1 MSQKRA
7 LVTGPTGFIGI
18 NLIKALLSSGHQVTA
33 MVRATS
39 DTSALEKLGVRLVEA
54 DLGDFNSLLPA
65 VADQQ
70 VIYHLA
76 AVARAIDVS
85 EFTKVNLDGFENLMQ
100 AAIAE
105 GQDPKLVF
113 VSTLAAMGP
122 SANTRPHREDD
133 TAAPISNYGRSKRAA
148 ELLTRQYCERLN
160 ISIARPPIVLG
171 PHDTKGLA
179 IFQTIDRFSTHFN
192 PSANNAVYSVIH
204 VSDLCRALMA
214 IAARGRR
221 VSPDQLSSGIY
232 FTAADALVT
241 YKELGALVSQSLGKR
256 FTLHLP
262 VFSPILRLIGGINT
276 LAGKLSGSPKFL
288 NYDKVRDATAGSWS
302 CENLK
307 LKKETGVEFSIPFAT
322 RIAQTVNWYRNE
334 GWLTDASSQHQ
345 SPTTAPIGNATSQ
358 LRRS

>member
-113 VSTLAAMGP
+113 LSL
-122 SANTRPHREDD
+122 
-133 TAAPISNYGRSKRAA
+133 
-148 ELLTRQYCERLN
+148 
-160 ISIARPPIVLG
+160 
-171 PHDTKGLA
+171 
-179 IFQTIDRFSTHFN
+179 
-192 PSANNAVYSVIH
+192 IH
-204 VSDLCRALMA
+204 
-214 IAARGRR
+214 I
-221 VSPDQLSSGIY
+221 
-232 FTAADALVT
+232 
-241 YKELGALVSQSLGKR
+241 
-256 FTLHLP
+256 
-262 VFSPILRLIGGINT
+262 
-276 LAGKLSGSPKFL
+276 
-288 NYDKVRDATAGSWS
+288 
-302 CENLK
+302 
-307 LKKETGVEFSIPFAT
+307 
-322 RIAQTVNWYRNE
+322 
-334 GWLTDASSQHQ
+334 
-345 SPTTAPIGNATSQ
+345 
-358 LRRS
+358 